1 MIEGLLVS
9 WGTFEE
15 VAVMV
20 MLVELSRLILGLTS
34 PTVNVGCDTVFDASL
49 SELLYI

>member
-1 MIEGLLVS
+1 M
-9 WGTFEE
+9 
-15 VAVMV
+15 A
-20 MLVELSRLILGLTS
+20 MLVELSRLIQRLTS